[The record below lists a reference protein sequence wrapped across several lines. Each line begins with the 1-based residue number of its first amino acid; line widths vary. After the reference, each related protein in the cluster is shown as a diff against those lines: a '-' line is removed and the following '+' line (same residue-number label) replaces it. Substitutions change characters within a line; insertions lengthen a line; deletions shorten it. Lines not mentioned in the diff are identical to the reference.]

1 MVEMSA
7 PARVCPSCGK
17 PIGSDARFC
26 PSCGAT
32 IVAQQAPP
40 VWSAPQYQTPYLPAP
55 AKSNTVL
62 IIAIVIIAVVVGAVI
77 GGIILLGVF
86 NTLSSTTTQGSLN
99 IANGLI
105 TVQPGGYNYYPLTI
119 PSGASSV
126 IVNGTFT
133 ASGGGGNDIEVFVMD
148 QTNYV
153 NWSNGHQ
160 ANAYYDSGQVTTG
173 TVSAY
178 LPGGGTYYLVYS
190 NAFSSVSSK
199 NVQTTANLYYRS

>member
-1 MVEMSA
+1 MSA
-7 PARVCPSCGK
+7 PTKFCPSCGK

-32 IVAQQAPP
+32 VVAQQAPT
-40 VWSAPQYQTPYLPAP
+40 VWTAPQTQTPYQPAP

-77 GGIILLGVF
+77 GGILLFGAF
-86 NTLSSTTTQGSLN
+86 NTLSSTTTQRSVA
-99 IANGLI
+99 IVNGVI
-105 TVQPGGYNYYPLTI
+105 TVQPAQYYYYTLTV
-119 PSGASSV
+119 PSGATSV
-126 IVNGTFT
+126 TVSGTFT
-133 ASGGGGNDIEVFVMD
+133 ASGGSGNDIEVLVMD

-153 NWSNGHQ
+153 NWQNDHQ

-173 TVSAY
+173 TVSAN

-190 NAFSSVSSK
+190 NAFSTVSSK

>member
-7 PARVCPSCGK
+7 PARFCPSCGK

-26 PSCGAT
+26 PSCG
-32 IVAQQAPP
+32 
-40 VWSAPQYQTPYLPAP
+40 
-55 AKSNTVL
+55 
-62 IIAIVIIAVVVGAVI
+62 
-77 GGIILLGVF
+77 
-86 NTLSSTTTQGSLN
+86 
-99 IANGLI
+99 
-105 TVQPGGYNYYPLTI
+105 
-119 PSGASSV
+119 SV